1 MCFCKLDI
9 NNLISYVPNIQLNF
23 RDIMTSKNIYH
34 SPNVDT
40 VINALQLI
48 HSYLIK
54 CIKLINNIFGLQA
67 MLCIG
72 IADFFTFFTLFSSY
86 KSSSIKSSKQ
96 RDMTLMSIYWCLYLN
111 TIKTMALVLCCLTEN
126 QNYETS
132 RIINRLI
139 SRNVC
144 DPAILKSFGNQVVGQ
159 SSKSSCGLFYF
170 DFQLFGTVSSRFL
183 VFNDHL
189 MIMDHFQMFSTIV
202 YYLIIFVQ
210 FEMTLR
216 N

>member
-1 MCFCKLDI
+1 M
-9 NNLISYVPNIQLNF
+9 SNIQLNF
-23 RDIMTSKNIYH
+23 RDIMTSNRIIQ
-34 SPNVDT
+34 SIDVEPT
-40 VINALQLI
+40 INALQLI

-54 CIKLINNIFGLQA
+54 CIKLINNIFGFQA
-67 MLCIG
+67 MLCVG
-72 IADFFTFFTLFSSY
+72 ISDFFTFFTLFSSY
-86 KSSSIKSSKQ
+86 KSSSIKTSKQ

-111 TIKTMALVLCCLTEN
+111 TIKTIALVLCCLTEN

-144 DPAILKSFGNQVVGQ
+144 DVTILKSFGNQVVGQ

-170 DFQLFGTVSSRFL
+170 DFKLFGTVSSEFL
-183 VFNDHL
+183 IYDGYL
-189 MIMDHFQMFSTIV
+189 MSMCHFQMFSTIV